1 MILRYAQKNAS
12 LAILFSEQPSF
23 LRLFT
28 LAAAT
33 KDMFILWKC
42 SLYIAS
48 HSLHFFSTP
57 V

>member
-33 KDMFILWKC
+33 KDMFIL
-42 SLYIAS
+42 
-48 HSLHFFSTP
+48 
-57 V
+57 